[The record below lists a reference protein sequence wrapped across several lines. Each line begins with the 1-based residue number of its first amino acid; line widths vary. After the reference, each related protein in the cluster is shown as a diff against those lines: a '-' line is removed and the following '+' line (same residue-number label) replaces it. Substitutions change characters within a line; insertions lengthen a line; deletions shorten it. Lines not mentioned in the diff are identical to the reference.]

1 MLYATATARS
11 APVFGLRREIDR
23 LFEDT
28 FGRDPAGQH
37 AWMPTVDICETDYE
51 LTFVVELPGMKA
63 EDVDVSALDG
73 VLTIQGERL
82 DERTAGQEERYHLV
96 ERNYGSFVRRFQ
108 LPPGLDGEKILADV
122 RSPAPVR
129 PNPSGHASTQVSR
142 PNSAAL
148 AWTASY
154 CSAQRRSTAIASPAL
169 RWRSRLRR
177 GTARTMLVT
186 PRARIESRRAKHDAS
201 CGVTDMKPSP
211 VLV

>member
-28 FGRDPAGQH
+28 FGRGPAGQH
-37 AWMPTVDICETDYE
+37 AWMPTVDICETDHE

-82 DERTAGQEERYHLV
+82 DERTGQEERYHLV

-108 LPPGLDGEKILADV
+108 LPPGLDGERILADV
-122 RSPAPVR
+122 ENGVLRVHVPKSAVSKPKSVR
-129 PNPSGHASTQVSR
+129 V
-142 PNSAAL
+142 
-148 AWTASY
+148 TAGT
-154 CSAQRRSTAIASPAL
+154 TA
-169 RWRSRLRR
+169 
-177 GTARTMLVT
+177 T
-186 PRARIESRRAKHDAS
+186 
-201 CGVTDMKPSP
+201 PSP
-211 VLV
+211 QQNLGRGAAPAEKAPMAAQSRQSD

>member
-82 DERTAGQEERYHLV
+82 DERTGGQEERYHLV

-122 RSPAPVR
+122 ENGVLRVHVPKSAVSKPRTVR
-129 PNPSGHASTQVSR
+129 VTAGT
-142 PNSAAL
+142 AA
-148 AWTASY
+148 TASP
-154 CSAQRRSTAIASPAL
+154 QQHL
-169 RWRSRLRR
+169 GR
-177 GTARTMLVT
+177 GTGPADAAPM
-186 PRARIESRRAKHDAS
+186 AAQSRQSD
-201 CGVTDMKPSP
+201 
-211 VLV
+211 